1 MILEPKD
8 TSVRSEKVFTCF
20 DYLTFTVLTVLAS
33 GAIVHFMAQWL
44 ANADWARSLT
54 VFWGLTFIGIGKL
67 ASIQLRWWYLPFM
80 KRPKP
85 MAVRSGWKVGVATT
99 FVPGEEPIEM
109 LEQTVR
115 ALIDL
120 EYPHETWV
128 LDEGNDI
135 RVAALCAELG
145 AFHFS
150 RKNYPHYQTRDGVFQ
165 ARSKHGNYN
174 AWLHEVGFKKYD
186 VITAFDPD
194 HVPQAAF
201 LSEVLG
207 YFNDPNVGYVQAPQ
221 AYYNQR
227 ASFIA
232 RGAAEE
238 TYGYYSATQMFGYS
252 IGCPIATGCHSTHR
266 VTALKEVGGFPAH
279 DAEDLLITLLYR
291 SAGWRGVYVPKILAR
306 GLTPVDWA
314 GYLKQQ
320 LRWARSVLDIKFR
333 IYPKIAGKLPVKER
347 VTSFMHGLFYLQPMV
362 VAAGLVLLAY
372 MLMTGSVPPA
382 ALNHSVIGAF
392 CLLVA
397 TLVFCEFFRQRFYL
411 DRRNEW
417 GWHWRAGLLQLA
429 KWPYFLLAVYQ
440 VLSKRRFPYL
450 LTSKVRARAQAYV
463 LLPHVFVAE
472 LIFIAWI
479 VGALKDGSLHPLLHL
494 SAAGAGIGSLVVAAT
509 ERMAFPDPYDPSL
522 LTRDAPSSLKTDELR
537 DVNAH
542 YPAQGAS

>member
-1 MILEPKD
+1 MIHEPKD
-8 TSVRSEKVFTCF
+8 ASVRSEKAFTCF
-20 DYLTFTVLTVLAS
+20 DYLTFTVLTVLVS

-44 ANADWARSLT
+44 ANADWARSQIAL
-54 VFWGLTFIGIGKL
+54 WGLTLLCIGKL

-135 RVAALCAELG
+135 RVKALCAELG

-201 LSEVLG
+201 LFEVLG
-207 YFNDPNVGYVQAPQ
+207 YFNDPDVGYVQAPQ
-221 AYYNQR
+221 AYYNQE

-252 IGCPIATGCHSTHR
+252 MGYPIVTGCHSTHR

-306 GLTPVDWA
+306 GLTPVDWG
-314 GYLKQQ
+314 GYIKQQ
-320 LRWARSVLDIKFR
+320 LRWSRSVLDIKFR
-333 IYPKIAGKLPVKER
+333 IYSRIAGTLPVKER

-362 VAAGLVLLAY
+362 VVAGLVLLAY
-372 MLMTGSVPPA
+372 MLITGSVPPS

-440 VLSKRRFPYL
+440 VLSDRRFPYV
-450 LTSKVRARAQAYV
+450 LTSKVKAPADTYI
-463 LLPHVFVAE
+463 LWPHVLVAE
-472 LIFIAWI
+472 LLVLAWI
-479 VGALKDGSLHPLLHL
+479 VGALKDGSLHPLLHIW
-494 SAAGAGIGSLVVAAT
+494 AAGAAIGSLLVALT
-509 ERMAFPDPYDPSL
+509 ELMSFPDPYDPTL

-542 YPAQGAS
+542 YPAQRAS

>member
-1 MILEPKD
+1 MMLDPND
-8 TSVRSEKVFTCF
+8 TSVESESVFAHY
-20 DYLTFTVLTVLAS
+20 DYLLFTVLTILMS
-33 GAIVHFMAQWL
+33 SAIVHLMAHWL
-44 ANADWARSLT
+44 ANADWAPSQIA
-54 VFWGLTFIGIGKL
+54 FWGLTLIGIGKL

-80 KRPKP
+80 KKPKP

-109 LEQTVR
+109 LEQTIR

-128 LDEGNDI
+128 LDEGNDL
-135 RVAALCAELG
+135 RVAALCTELG

-150 RKNYPHYQTRDGVFQ
+150 RKNYPHYQTTDGVFQ

-194 HVPQAAF
+194 HVPDATF

-207 YFNDPNVGYVQAPQ
+207 YFNDPDVGYVQAPQ
-221 AYYNQR
+221 AYYNQG

-252 IGCPIATGCHSTHR
+252 MGYPIVTGCHHTHR
-266 VTALKEVGGFPAH
+266 VTALKKVGGLPAH
-279 DAEDLLITLLYR
+279 DADDLLITLLYR

-306 GLTPVDWA
+306 GLTPVDWGA
-314 GYLKQQ
+314 YIKQQ
-320 LRWARSVLDIKFR
+320 LRWSRSVLDIKFR

-362 VAAGLVLLAY
+362 VAAGLVLLTY
-372 MLMTGSVPPA
+372 MLITGSVPA
-382 ALNHSVIGAF
+382 AVLNHSVIGSF
-392 CLLVA
+392 CVLMA
-397 TLVFCEFFRQRFYL
+397 TLVFCEFYRQRFYL
-411 DRRNEW
+411 DRRHEW

-429 KWPYFLLAVYQ
+429 KWPYFLLALFQ
-440 VLSKRRFPYL
+440 VLSNRRFPYA

-463 LLPHVFVAE
+463 LLPHVLVAE

-479 VGALKDGSLHPLLHL
+479 IGALEGGSLHPLLHL
-494 SAAGAGIGSLVVAAT
+494 SAAGIGIGSLVVAAT
-509 ERMAFPDPYDPSL
+509 ERMTFPDPYNPSL
-522 LTRDAPSSLKTDELR
+522 RSRFARFSMKTDKFHP
-537 DVNAH
+537 VNAQES
-542 YPAQGAS
+542 AQRAS